1 MLESRL
7 NKQSDPDHLI
17 ELFPLRLDL
26 KAGRMWKGEQP
37 IELRPKP
44 WNLILYMALRPGEL
58 LSKQELMDAVWPNT
72 VVTESSL
79 NQAIK
84 ELRKALGDD
93 ARSPRFIETV
103 HRRGFRLLAPEDYT
117 PLAPVDEDVQPPAPL
132 FGRSTELE
140 MLVNALETTRA
151 GHAQFVFITGE
162 AGIGKT
168 TLVRHFL
175 ASLDQAS
182 ELALGWGQCYDLH
195 GESEAYL
202 PILEGIDRLAR
213 GSQGEKVQRLLSQY
227 APSWHSMFPW
237 MLSPAQG
244 TKHQPLASTPARML
258 REFCDFIEILAEQV
272 TVLLWLE
279 DLHWSDAGTIDL
291 LETVARRSMDSRL
304 LLLAS
309 YRPVDAAIKNAP
321 VARAKR
327 SLEVSGRGRELP
339 LEFLQPLAVGQIVEH
354 RLGSQELPA
363 RLSDLLYEQTSGNPL
378 FVAAALNHLLAEDL
392 LDCRDNC
399 WLLKAPIEEIR
410 SKCPESLRHI
420 VDLQRAD
427 ASAEEAEALDAAS
440 AAGTAFDTQA
450 VAGALN
456 AEPLAIEAVLDRLAN
471 REQFLRRAG
480 TANWPDGSACRRF
493 EFIHDVFRESIY
505 QSLAPGLRQNFHHR
519 IAECME
525 AGFADAAEPVA
536 AELALHAELGGDRQ
550 RSITFLIMA
559 AQSAQM
565 LNAPREALAYLD
577 RALTQLAATP
587 PIEARDRKE
596 LVLVLQLIPS
606 LIALEG
612 FTSKK
617 LPGRVEQTL
626 VLCDRLDD
634 SLSRMKVLITQ
645 TSIAALPGD
654 WNALEGYNRRLI
666 AASETVSDAKLVVH
680 QLTMSGYLR
689 LARGDANGASGQFQA
704 GIALLEEDNSGEHAQ
719 LFGHDPTVSTMSY
732 MTFTEWLLGR
742 ADQAQS
748 IAANALHRAQAVG
761 AAQSIASALHVSML
775 TALFRG
781 EIEEARRLE
790 NRLQQC
796 MERNALEYC
805 YMRPLAARA
814 SLLVQ
819 EDRPEEAIR
828 IALEGI
834 ARARELGALAFSS
847 ISLTALAEAQLVAGR
862 VEDGLAS
869 IDEALACADRVGERV
884 WRPESLRIKGS
895 LQRVAGAPQAA
906 EDSLRA
912 AVLEAADLSL
922 LALELRANHDL
933 AHLLRDQGREQEARP
948 LLEGVVKRIKEGFS
962 TADYRAAQSLL
973 SLCRLPAAR

>member
-1 MLESRL
+1 MFESRL
-7 NKQSDPDHLI
+7 SKQSDPDQLI
-17 ELFPLRLDL
+17 EIFPLRLDL
-26 KAGRMWKGEQP
+26 RAGRMWKGEQS

-44 WNLILYMALRPGEL
+44 WNLMLYMARRPGEL
-58 LSKQELMDAVWPNT
+58 LSKQELMDAVWPDT

-79 NQAIK
+79 NQAVR

-117 PLAPVDEDVQPPAPL
+117 PLARADEEPQPPAPL

-140 MLVNALETTRA
+140 ILGNALETTRA
-151 GHAQFVFITGE
+151 GHTQLVFITGE
-162 AGIGKT
+162 PGIGKT

-175 ASLDQAS
+175 GGLNQAS
-182 ELALGWGQCYDLH
+182 DLALGWGQCYDLH

-213 GSQGEKVQRLLSQY
+213 GHQGKKVQRLLSQY

-237 MLSPAQG
+237 MQSPGQG
-244 TKHQPLASTPARML
+244 AERQPLASTQARML
-258 REFCDFIEILAEQV
+258 REFCDFIEMLAEQV
-272 TVLLWLE
+272 AVLLWLE

-291 LETVARRSMDSRL
+291 LETVARHTMGSRL
-304 LLLAS
+304 LLIAS
-309 YRPVDAAIKNAP
+309 YRPVDAAIKSAP
-321 VARAKR
+321 VARVKR
-327 SLEVSGRGRELP
+327 SLEVSGLARELP
-339 LEFLQPLAVGQIVEH
+339 LEFLEPLAVGQIVEH

-363 RLSDLLYEQTSGNPL
+363 RLSELLYEQTSGNPL

-392 LDCRDNC
+392 LDYSDNC
-399 WLLKAPIEEIR
+399 WVLKAPFEEVR
-410 SKCPESLRHI
+410 SKCPESLRRI

-427 ASAEEAEALDAAS
+427 ASSEEAETLDAAS

-456 AEPLAIEAVLDRLAN
+456 ADPLEIEAVLDRLAN

-480 TANWPDGSACRRF
+480 TANWPDGSVCRRF

-505 QSLAPGLRQNFHHR
+505 QSLAPGLRQNLHHR
-519 IAECME
+519 IAACME
-525 AGFADAAEPVA
+525 AGFAGAAEPVA

-559 AQSAQM
+559 AQRAQI

-577 RALTQLAATP
+577 RALTQLGATP

-606 LIALEG
+606 LIAAEG

-617 LPGRVEQTL
+617 LPGRVEQAL
-626 VLCDRLDD
+626 ALCDRLGD

-654 WNALEGYNRRLI
+654 WNALEGYNRGLI
-666 AASETVSDAKLVVH
+666 AASETVSDPKLLVH
-680 QLTMSGYLR
+680 QLTMSGYLC
-689 LARGDANGASGQFQA
+689 LARGDPHGAWAQFQT
-704 GIALLEEDNSGEHAQ
+704 GITLLEEDDSDEHAR
-719 LFGHDPTVSTMSY
+719 LFGHDPTVSIMSY
-732 MTFTEWLLGR
+732 MTFTQWLLGR
-742 ADQAQS
+742 PDQAQS
-748 IAANALHRAQAVG
+748 IARNALHRAEAVG
-761 AAQSIASALHVSML
+761 AAQSIASALHVSMI

-781 EIEEARRLE
+781 EIDEARCFE
-790 NRLQQC
+790 NMLQQC
-796 MERNALEYC
+796 LERNELEYR
-805 YMRPLAARA
+805 YMRPLAARTL
-814 SLLVQ
+814 LLVQ

-828 IALEGI
+828 VAFEGI
-834 ARARELGALAFSS
+834 ALAREMGALAYSS
-847 ISLTALAEAQLVAGR
+847 VSLTALAQAQLVAGR

-895 LQRVAGAPQAA
+895 LLRVTGAAQAA
-906 EDSLRA
+906 EDSFRT
-912 AVLEAADLSL
+912 AVREAADQSL
-922 LALELRANHDL
+922 LALELRASHDL

-948 LLEGVVKRIKEGFS
+948 LLEGVVKCFKEGFS